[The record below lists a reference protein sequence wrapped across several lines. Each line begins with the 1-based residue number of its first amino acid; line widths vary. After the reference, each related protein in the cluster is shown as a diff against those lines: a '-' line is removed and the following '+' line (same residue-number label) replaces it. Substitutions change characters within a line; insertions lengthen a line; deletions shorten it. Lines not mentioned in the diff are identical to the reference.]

1 MNIIT
6 IIPARK
12 GSKSIK
18 NKNIINYK
26 GKPLIYHS
34 IKTAL
39 KSKLINTVVVST
51 DSKKYQSMVI
61 KFGASAPFLR
71 PNKYSNDNSSD
82 RDFIIHASKFLI
94 SKNNYPD
101 LIVLLRPTTPNRDIK
116 IVNKG
121 IKLFIKNFKKYDSMR
136 SVSKFNQP
144 PQKLFMI
151 KNKTLKGFF
160 DKQLKGEYHSY
171 PRQKYTKT
179 YLPNGY
185 IDILKPSFFLNNKNK
200 LWGKIQPF
208 LTNET
213 LDIDTQSDLKAKSKI

>member
-1 MNIIT
+1 MNIVA

-18 NKNIINYK
+18 DKNIINYK

-82 RDFIIHASKFLI
+82 RDFILHASKFLI

-116 IVNKG
+116 IINKG

-144 PQKLFMI
+144 PQKFFMI

-160 DKQLKGEYHSY
+160 DKQLKGEYHSR
-171 PRQKYTKT
+171 PRQKYTQT

-213 LDIDTQSDLKAKSKI
+213 LDIDSQSDLKAKSKV

>member
-1 MNIIT
+1 MNIVA

>member
-1 MNIIT
+1 MNIVA

-160 DKQLKGEYHSY
+160 DKVLKGEYHSR

-213 LDIDTQSDLKAKSKI
+213 LDIDTQSDLKAKRKI

>member
-1 MNIIT
+1 MNIVA

-160 DKQLKGEYHSY
+160 DKQLKGEYHSR
-171 PRQKYTKT
+171 PSQKYTQT
-179 YLPNGY
+179 
-185 IDILKPSFFLNNKNK
+185 
-200 LWGKIQPF
+200 
-208 LTNET
+208 
-213 LDIDTQSDLKAKSKI
+213 

>member
-160 DKQLKGEYHSY
+160 DKVLKGEYHSH

>member
-1 MNIIT
+1 MNIVA

-160 DKQLKGEYHSY
+160 DKQLKGEYHSR
-171 PRQKYTKT
+171 PRQKYTQT

-213 LDIDTQSDLKAKSKI
+213 LDIDIQSDLKAKSKV

>member
-1 MNIIT
+1 MNIVA

-12 GSKSIK
+12 GSKTIK
-18 NKNIINYK
+18 DKNIINYK
-26 GKPLIYHS
+26 GKPLIYYS

-39 KSKLINTVVVST
+39 KSKLIDKVIVST
-51 DSKKYQSMVI
+51 DSKKYQSLSI

-71 PNKYSNDNSSD
+71 PKNYSRDNSTD
-82 RDFIIHASKFLI
+82 NDYILHASKFLI
-94 SKNNYPD
+94 SKNYYPD
-101 LIVLLRPTTPNRDIK
+101 LIILLRPTTPNREFK
-116 IVNKG
+116 IINKG

-144 PQKLFMI
+144 PQKLFTI
-151 KNKTLKGFF
+151 KNKALKGFF
-160 DKQLKGEYHSY
+160 DKELKGEYHSY
-171 PRQKYTKT
+171 PRQKYNKT

-200 LWGKIQPF
+200 FWGKMQPF

-213 LDIDTQSDLKAKSKI
+213 LDIDTRSDLKDKNKI

>member
-160 DKQLKGEYHSY
+160 DKVLKGEYHSR

-213 LDIDTQSDLKAKSKI
+213 LDIDIQSDLKAKSKV

>member
-1 MNIIT
+1 MNIVA

-18 NKNIINYK
+18 DKNIINYK

-82 RDFIIHASKFLI
+82 RDFILHASKFLI

-144 PQKLFMI
+144 PQKFFMI

-160 DKQLKGEYHSY
+160 DKQLKGEYHSR
-171 PRQKYTKT
+171 PRQKYSKT

-185 IDILKPSFFLNNKNK
+185 IDILKPSFFLNNMNK

>member
-160 DKQLKGEYHSY
+160 DKVLKGEYHSY

>member
-1 MNIIT
+1 MINLLSYKWT
-6 IIPARK
+6 I
-12 GSKSIK
+12 
-18 NKNIINYK
+18 Y
-26 GKPLIYHS
+26 YS

-82 RDFIIHASKFLI
+82 RDFILHASKFLI

-121 IKLFIKNFKKYDSMR
+121 IKYGMGYEELQEIVMHNPDLYD
-136 SVSKFNQP
+136 
-144 PQKLFMI
+144 
-151 KNKTLKGFF
+151 
-160 DKQLKGEYHSY
+160 E
-171 PRQKYTKT
+171 
-179 YLPNGY
+179 NGY
-185 IDILKPSFFLNNKNK
+185 SKDDRLSGYIRDNLFLSQQQFNYSQMNSQFILPWNN
-200 LWGKIQPF
+200 
-208 LTNET
+208 
-213 LDIDTQSDLKAKSKI
+213 

>member
-1 MNIIT
+1 MNIVA

-160 DKQLKGEYHSY
+160 DKQLKGEYHSR
-171 PRQKYTKT
+171 PRQKYTQT

-213 LDIDTQSDLKAKSKI
+213 LDIDSQSDLKAKSKV

>member
-213 LDIDTQSDLKAKSKI
+213 LDIDSQSDLKAKSKV

>member
-1 MNIIT
+1 MNIVA

-160 DKQLKGEYHSY
+160 DKQLKGEYHSR

-213 LDIDTQSDLKAKSKI
+213 LDIDIQSDLKAKSKV

>member
-160 DKQLKGEYHSY
+160 DKQLKGEYHSR
-171 PRQKYTKT
+171 PRQKYTQT

-213 LDIDTQSDLKAKSKI
+213 LDIDSQSDLKAKSKV

>member
-1 MNIIT
+1 MNIVA

-18 NKNIINYK
+18 DKNIINYK

-71 PNKYSNDNSSD
+71 PNKYSNDNSLD
-82 RDFIIHASKFLI
+82 RDFILHASKFLI

-116 IVNKG
+116 IINKG

-160 DKQLKGEYHSY
+160 DKQLKGEYHSR
-171 PRQKYTKT
+171 PRQKYTQT

-213 LDIDTQSDLKAKSKI
+213 LDIDSQSDLKAKSKV

>member
-1 MNIIT
+1 MNIVA

-151 KNKTLKGFF
+151 KKNTLKGFF
-160 DKQLKGEYHSY
+160 DKVLKGEYHSR

-185 IDILKPSFFLNNKNK
+185 IDILKPSFFLRNKNK
-200 LWGKIQPF
+200 LYGKMQPF
-208 LTNET
+208 LTHET
-213 LDIDTQSDLKAKSKI
+213 IDIDSKSDLRLKK

>member
-1 MNIIT
+1 MNIVA
-6 IIPARK
+6 IIPARR

-18 NKNIINYK
+18 DKNIINYK

-82 RDFIIHASKFLI
+82 RDFILHASKFLI

-121 IKLFIKNFKKYDSMR
+121 IKFFIKNFKKYDSMR

-160 DKQLKGEYHSY
+160 DKELKGEYHSR

-213 LDIDTQSDLKAKSKI
+213 LDIDTQSDLKAKRKI

>member
-1 MNIIT
+1 MNIVA

-160 DKQLKGEYHSY
+160 DKVLKGEYHSR

-213 LDIDTQSDLKAKSKI
+213 LDIDIQSDLKAKSKV